1 IKFPFWKSILI
12 VNKKNSIGV
21 KQMKMKNVLKVGIG
35 VLLFLLLGLVSWKI
49 FIDPID
55 GDDLT
60 EEEANDIAK
69 ERFNGEILDTKL
81 VDDIYHMTIKLDTGE
96 YELKIA
102 SKSGEMMDLV
112 RTKEETPKKDLA
124 KNDNKKSSDNNK
136 SNESKK
142 SDEEK
147 AKKEAEKK
155 EETQYQ
161 KTIKIKTGEYKIKIA
176 SKSGE
181 MMDLVRTKEETPKKD
196 LAKNDNKKSSDNNKS
211 NESKKSDEE
220 KAKKEAEKKEETQQ
234 EEEEPPK
241 NITSEEAIQI
251 ALDTV
256 YGEVDDVDLEDEDG
270 QLYYFIEI
278 ETEDDLEAEI
288 QIHAISGEVI
298 SIEWD
303 D

>member
-81 VDDIYHMTIKLDTGE
+81 VDDIYHMTIKPDTGE

-124 KNDNKKSSDNNK
+124 KNDNKKSN
-136 SNESKK
+136 
-142 SDEEK
+142 
-147 AKKEAEKK
+147 
-155 EETQYQ
+155 
-161 KTIKIKTGEYKIKIA
+161 
-176 SKSGE
+176 
-181 MMDLVRTKEETPKKD
+181 
-196 LAKNDNKKSSDNNKS
+196 DNNKS

>member
-1 IKFPFWKSILI
+1 
-12 VNKKNSIGV
+12 
-21 KQMKMKNVLKVGIG
+21 MKMKNVLKVGIG

-55 GDDLT
+55 GDDLM

-69 ERFNGEILDTKL
+69 ERFNGEILETKL

-102 SKSGEMMDLV
+102 SKSGAMMDLV
-112 RTKEETPKKDLA
+112 R
-124 KNDNKKSSDNNK
+124 
-136 SNESKK
+136 
-142 SDEEK
+142 
-147 AKKEAEKK
+147 
-155 EETQYQ
+155 
-161 KTIKIKTGEYKIKIA
+161 
-176 SKSGE
+176 
-181 MMDLVRTKEETPKKD
+181 
-196 LAKNDNKKSSDNNKS
+196 
-211 NESKKSDEE
+211 
-220 KAKKEAEKKEETQQ
+220 KKEETQQ

-241 NITSEEAIQI
+241 NITSEEDIQI

>member
-1 IKFPFWKSILI
+1 
-12 VNKKNSIGV
+12 
-21 KQMKMKNVLKVGIG
+21 MKMKNVLKVGIG

-81 VDDIYHMTIKLDTGE
+81 VNDIYHMTIKLDTGE

-124 KNDNKKSSDNNK
+124 KKDNKKSSDNNK
-136 SNESKK
+136 SKESKK

-147 AKKEAEKK
+147 AKKEAGKK
-155 EETQYQ
+155 EETQ
-161 KTIKIKTGEYKIKIA
+161 
-176 SKSGE
+176 
-181 MMDLVRTKEETPKKD
+181 M
-196 LAKNDNKKSSDNNKS
+196 
-211 NESKKSDEE
+211 
-220 KAKKEAEKKEETQQ
+220 

-241 NITSEEAIQI
+241 NITSEEAIKI

-256 YGEVDDVDLEDEDG
+256 YGEVDDVDLEDENG

-278 ETEDDLEAEI
+278 ETNDDLEAEI

>member
-1 IKFPFWKSILI
+1 
-12 VNKKNSIGV
+12 
-21 KQMKMKNVLKVGIG
+21 MKMKNVLKVGIG
-35 VLLFLLLGLVSWKI
+35 VLLFLLLGLVSWKL

-96 YELKIA
+96 YEL
-102 SKSGEMMDLV
+102 
-112 RTKEETPKKDLA
+112 
-124 KNDNKKSSDNNK
+124 
-136 SNESKK
+136 
-142 SDEEK
+142 
-147 AKKEAEKK
+147 
-155 EETQYQ
+155 
-161 KTIKIKTGEYKIKIA
+161 KIA

>member
-1 IKFPFWKSILI
+1 
-12 VNKKNSIGV
+12 
-21 KQMKMKNVLKVGIG
+21 MKMKNVLKVGIG

-155 EETQYQ
+155 EETQ
-161 KTIKIKTGEYKIKIA
+161 
-176 SKSGE
+176 
-181 MMDLVRTKEETPKKD
+181 
-196 LAKNDNKKSSDNNKS
+196 
-211 NESKKSDEE
+211 
-220 KAKKEAEKKEETQQ
+220 Q

-251 ALDTV
+251 TLDTV

>member
-1 IKFPFWKSILI
+1 
-12 VNKKNSIGV
+12 
-21 KQMKMKNVLKVGIG
+21 MKMKNVLKVGIG

-112 RTKEETPKKDLA
+112 RTKEETPKK
-124 KNDNKKSSDNNK
+124 N
-136 SNESKK
+136 
-142 SDEEK
+142 
-147 AKKEAEKK
+147 
-155 EETQYQ
+155 
-161 KTIKIKTGEYKIKIA
+161 
-176 SKSGE
+176 
-181 MMDLVRTKEETPKKD
+181 

-278 ETEDDLEAEI
+278 ETGDDLEAEI

>member
-1 IKFPFWKSILI
+1 
-12 VNKKNSIGV
+12 GV

-155 EETQYQ
+155 EETQQ
-161 KTIKIKTGEYKIKIA
+161 E
-176 SKSGE
+176 E
-181 MMDLVRTKEETPKKD
+181 EETPK
-196 LAKNDNKKSSDNNKS
+196 NITS
-211 NESKKSDEE
+211 EE
-220 KAKKEAEKKEETQQ
+220 ANQQEAEKKEETQQ

>member
-1 IKFPFWKSILI
+1 
-12 VNKKNSIGV
+12 
-21 KQMKMKNVLKVGIG
+21 MKMKNVLKVGIG

-155 EETQYQ
+155 EETQ
-161 KTIKIKTGEYKIKIA
+161 
-176 SKSGE
+176 
-181 MMDLVRTKEETPKKD
+181 
-196 LAKNDNKKSSDNNKS
+196 
-211 NESKKSDEE
+211 
-220 KAKKEAEKKEETQQ
+220 Q